1 MYLSAVRSLSVRM
14 FLLFSRA
21 HANNTKR
28 KTKVDRWNVEVSR
41 RFQQLYVP
49 TGILMWDGYTI
60 LIFLLLNSGLF
71 KWVYKDFSQKAT
83 ASVIF

>member
-1 MYLSAVRSLSVRM
+1 
-14 FLLFSRA
+14 
-21 HANNTKR
+21 
-28 KTKVDRWNVEVSR
+28 
-41 RFQQLYVP
+41 
-49 TGILMWDGYTI
+49 MWDGYTI